1 MRYAEMKQSPVVSAR
16 LDGNTESSLWALK
29 EKLKLSTSQIIQLAI
44 RKLWEQ
50 EWANLTNTQVEQ
62 K

>member
-1 MRYAEMKQSPVVSAR
+1 MKQGPVVSAR